1 MLKLSVFLKHLK
13 WLVGAAMWPGNRI
26 AVAAM
31 RLLAEL
37 ASKFLAAARGGF
49 RWRGAV
55 KHTAGNATSKALS

>member
-1 MLKLSVFLKHLK
+1 
-13 WLVGAAMWPGNRI
+13 MWPGNRI